1 MPRIPAGTRGNRTVR
16 AIICTALI
24 LFLAAIA
31 PVFAQEAEDPT
42 STPAATSS
50 PTLSNDG
57 IFGCRGQGANI
68 ANVGTLSAIG
78 GVYVPVN
85 DAAVTLNTGY
95 LVYKECVLDAVA
107 RKIAENST
115 AEYVQQVTRASNTSR
130 GGNPQYVVNER
141 NEIKQQNNIIVV
153 NMLQNAG
160 NTGALCSAFRGS
172 VRSTIARQYVLNTNQ
187 ANSPF
192 TCTMPPEGS
201 SYYAQ
206 LAALRDPRNN
216 PYGAF
221 RIFDD
226 IRQRTIAQNEYIQ
239 FQRWQRAG
247 GFYDTLDNNED
258 PLNSNIVT
266 PGSIIQGSLNQMVG
280 SGFRQLENAN
290 EIDQVVGNLWGGL
303 TTQLIADT
311 RGLSGLTQAINGQ
324 PSYIDRMTA
333 QTAAS
338 VRQQAANT
346 ALSVIGAAR
355 QIETSYRQAKEG
367 IATALSNSIEQLRA
381 AENQCWNLIIPE
393 VQETATAQSA
403 QLQIATSTRFSQP
416 IVDAQIA
423 PLATSTIRDIRN
435 SDAAIALL
443 NELIASV
450 SNSASQANQQQ
461 ALLRLD
467 TMVANRQLH
476 TATDATNASTQRDNV
491 ASALTKLVE
500 DTVKAWGDSTD
511 PNVGWCNVN
520 NPDVITKW
528 LNEWRQ

>member
-1 MPRIPAGTRGNRTVR
+1 MSAGTDTRTF
-16 AIICTALI
+16 ASALTGVTLAFF
-24 LFLAAIA
+24 LFAAVA
-31 PVFAQEAEDPT
+31 FAQETEEPPEETPPAPT
-42 STPAATSS
+42 PS

-68 ANVGTLSAIG
+68 ANVGTLSAIA

-95 LVYKECVLDAVA
+95 LVYKECVLDGVA
-107 RKIAENST
+107 RKIAENAAAEMT
-115 AEYVQQVTRASNTSR
+115 AQVGRAVTGGR
-130 GGNPQYVVNER
+130 AGNPQFVVNER
-141 NEIKQQNNIIVV
+141 VELKQQNNIIVV
-153 NMLQNAG
+153 NMLQDAKNRD
-160 NTGALCSAFRGS
+160 ALCPAFRGS
-172 VRSTIARQYVLNTNQ
+172 VAGTIARKYVQSTGET
-187 ANSPF
+187 NSPF
-192 TCTMPPEGS
+192 KCTMPGEGS
-201 SYYAQ
+201 SYWQ
-206 LAALRDPRNN
+206 KLAALRDPRNN
-216 PYGAF
+216 PYGAY

-226 IRQRTIAQNEYIQ
+226 IRQRTIARNEYIQ
-239 FQRWQRAG
+239 QQRWQRAN

-258 PLNSNIVT
+258 PLNARIIT
-266 PGSIIQGSLNQMVG
+266 PGSIIARSVEQMMG
-280 SGFRQLENAN
+280 SGFRQLENAT
-290 EIDQVVGNLWGGL
+290 EIDQVVGNLFGGL
-303 TTQLIADT
+303 STQLVADT
-311 RGLSGLTQAINGQ
+311 RGLTGLAQSQNGQ
-324 PSYIDRMTA
+324 PSYFDRMVA
-333 QTAAS
+333 QTSAS
-338 VRQQAANT
+338 VRQQAANA

-355 QIETSYRQAKEG
+355 QIETAYRQAKEG

-381 AENQCWNLIIPE
+381 AENQCWGLIIPK
-393 VQETATAQSA
+393 VQEAATTQNV

-423 PLATSTIRDIRN
+423 PLATTTVRDIRN
-435 SDAAIALL
+435 SDAAITLL

-476 TATDATNASTQRDNV
+476 TATDATNAASQRDSV

-520 NPDVITKW
+520 NPDVITRW